1 MFICICGC
9 YNVMFNLK
17 MEILICGI
25 VNLFILRGLDGC
37 GYCYIILIFLKRRE
51 MYKYI
56 IVKYLN
62 FIDKIFRFG
71 LYKLYVF
78 IWKFGVILCSLFVV

>member
-1 MFICICGC
+1 M
-9 YNVMFNLK
+9 
-17 MEILICGI
+17 
-25 VNLFILRGLDGC
+25 DGC

-78 IWKFGVILCSLFVV
+78 ICKFGVILCSLFVVWVLNVIEFYLIMKWFMYRKFKIFDKNVDICI

>member
-1 MFICICGC
+1 
-9 YNVMFNLK
+9 
-17 MEILICGI
+17 
-25 VNLFILRGLDGC
+25 
-37 GYCYIILIFLKRRE
+37 

-78 IWKFGVILCSLFVV
+78 IWKFDVILNLCSLFVV